1 MERQILFLI
10 GEEILF
16 KIYMP
21 FSSMKELVFVVRLK
35 TFNCKHFL
43 YKQYLPKR
51 EITLTELQR
60 RDDRYLL
67 NLTKNIPYHLFVIY
81 EYTIE
86 KK

>member
-1 MERQILFLI
+1 MERKILFLI
-10 GEEILF
+10 GKEILF

-21 FSSMKELVFVVRLK
+21 FSSMKELVFVIRLK

-60 RDDRYLL
+60 AM
-67 NLTKNIPYHLFVIY
+67 IAIC
-81 EYTIE
+81 
-86 KK
+86 